1 MKAKKIIYGVLA
13 IMVTFSII
21 GCGKDKKEEKV
32 EDSNVTSNKEETE
45 EEIENETSNIPGKKY
60 IKMDV
65 KSKEDGSITTYDVD
79 NYSVG
84 MGGTVYY
91 YTKDNYLYRVDRDN
105 PEVNNRIASGIKYV
119 LWDNNA
125 KFIAIADINAKIIDN
140 ESKYI
145 SYVYSDFNRTL
156 TVTSMD
162 DGSTKDYIVN
172 CSAQGEPSAGLSN
185 HYYYVKGDEL
195 YYINGSNIE
204 NSIKIATG
212 VKYVGFSS
220 DDAINGFAAFITKDF
235 KYVDESSAYLLKTF
249 KLYY

>member
-1 MKAKKIIYGVLA
+1 MRTKKIIYGMLA
-13 IMVTFSII
+13 IMITLSIT
-21 GCGKDKKEEKV
+21 GCGKDKKKEEKV
-32 EDSNVTSNKEETE
+32 EESNITSNVEEI
-45 EEIENETSNIPGKKY
+45 EEIENETSNISGKKY
-60 IKMDV
+60 LKMNV
-65 KSKEDGSITTYDVD
+65 KTADGEVISYDVD

-84 MGGTVYY
+84 VGGTIYY
-91 YTKDNYLYRVDRDN
+91 YTKDNVLYRVDKDN
-105 PEVNNRIASGIKYV
+105 PEVNNKIATGIKYV
-119 LWDNNA
+119 LWDNAA
-125 KFIAIADINAKIIDN
+125 KFIAIGDVSAQVIDN

-156 TVTSMD
+156 TVTSTL
-162 DGSTKDYIVN
+162 DGFTKNYIVN
-172 CSAQGEPSAGLSN
+172 SSTQGELSAGLSN

-195 YYINGSNIE
+195 YYVNGSDIE

-212 VKYVGFSS
+212 VKYVGFSC